1 MHLQHR
7 PRLNLI
13 SRRMVVGVGRSPAGM
28 DRCVWVNGTL
38 ASCASGSSRRCPGQ
52 RSLTEQERTPI
63 AAGQGI
69 SLRRCRVNTAPVIG
83 GGVTHSSRP

>member
-28 DRCVWVNGTL
+28 DRCVWVNRTL

-52 RSLTEQERTPI
+52 RSSYGHRGLAFNASGHRSAI
-63 AAGQGI
+63 GMVGQSTRNDRI
-69 SLRRCRVNTAPVIG
+69 CR
-83 GGVTHSSRP
+83 